1 MTLAVAGGRRRG
13 GCRPPQPPGGRTKQ
27 LRRFQVAVFAPISGP
42 KFESARVSAVT
53 ASPDTRSGNLKVRPE
68 SHGGGPLVG
77 PHSLRARSHGRVA
90 DAPTVSAS
98 RCKMWAVARRGAAR
112 RDAGHLEPD
121 SSWVPGDRPGPSR
134 GLESESSERLA
145 ARCRNRHWPE
155 YQACCCS
162 GCGGRTHG
170 ALLLSGCRD
179 WRRWPAGKG
188 SGRIRAWPQRARPA
202 HSCGNTGKATDG
214 PAAAEVGRA
223 ARRIRANATWNTRRG
238 FNYVREKAESRAPGA
253 PSAPLLPSREARSG
267 PR

>member
-1 MTLAVAGGRRRG
+1 M
-13 GCRPPQPPGGRTKQ
+13 
-27 LRRFQVAVFAPISGP
+27 
-42 KFESARVSAVT
+42 T

-188 SGRIRAWPQRARPA
+188 SGRIWAWPQRARPA
-202 HSCGNTGKATDG
+202 HSCGNTGKATDLQRRRS
-214 PAAAEVGRA
+214 AE
-223 ARRIRANATWNTRRG
+223 RRG
-238 FNYVREKAESRAPGA
+238 ASAQTQLGTPEGDLTMCVRKRSRGPPAPGA
-253 PSAPLLPSREARSG
+253 PSAPLLPSRKARSG